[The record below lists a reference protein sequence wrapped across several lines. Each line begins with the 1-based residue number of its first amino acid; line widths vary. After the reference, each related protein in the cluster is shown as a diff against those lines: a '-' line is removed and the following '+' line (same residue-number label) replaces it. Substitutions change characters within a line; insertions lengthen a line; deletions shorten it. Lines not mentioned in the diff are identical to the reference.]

1 MTSSL
6 GYELRR
12 LADLDDSGTAA
23 VTTPSDSQ
31 TSRRRAVLSN
41 IRNTMSGTPASNAKP
56 NKAEHREAGAK
67 AEGGGAREGPWA
79 SEFMSGPRKASMLSR
94 VRALTTVMGR
104 SGVLEASRGPPP
116 PSVEIWGVRG
126 VLESDRGHTP
136 SAFKAEGRAAAA
148 AHSSPTEHQPST

>member
-67 AEGGGAREGPWA
+67 AEGGGARVAHA
-79 SEFMSGPRKASMLSR
+79 SSGKGGVAPRTRRGRHEDDLDTAAAWQRGHRMKASCER
-94 VRALTTVMGR
+94 
-104 SGVLEASRGPPP
+104 RG
-116 PSVEIWGVRG
+116 EREEERKG
-126 VLESDRGHTP
+126 E
-136 SAFKAEGRAAAA
+136 
-148 AHSSPTEHQPST
+148 